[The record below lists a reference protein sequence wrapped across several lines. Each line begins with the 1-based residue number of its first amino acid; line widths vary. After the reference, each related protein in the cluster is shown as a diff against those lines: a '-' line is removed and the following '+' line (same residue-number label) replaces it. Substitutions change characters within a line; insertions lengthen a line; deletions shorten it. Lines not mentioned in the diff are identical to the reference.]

1 MEPVYT
7 QPSQSIAVLQKKV
20 LLIMPWQKNTN
31 PMTAFCMMQL
41 ADKRRTSSML
51 NFGDA
56 FVAHTRNTCADLFL
70 ESGMEWAL
78 WVDDDMVV
86 PFGSSKWFRA
96 HTGWENYPDPF
107 ASFNAIDRLL
117 SHGKTLVGALYFGR
131 HFGGP
136 GVFNEGALNHPGLAL
151 AKKAPFDEIRPTRWV
166 GTGCML
172 THRSVFEDIER
183 KFPLLARGP
192 NKRGGQ
198 WFTSSEHTALDWIE
212 RTRKFLTDGP
222 MDGLKA
228 AKAHEMLERAS
239 AEARGNSS
247 LGMGEDVT
255 LCIRAKEAG
264 HQPYVDFGLV
274 CGHIG
279 HCVFGANTA
288 GK

>member
-1 MEPVYT
+1 MDPVYT
-7 QPSQSIAVLQKKV
+7 TLKTSLQVLQKKV

-31 PMTAFCMMQL
+31 PITAFCMMQL
-41 ADKRRTSSML
+41 ADKRRTTSML

-70 ESGMEWAL
+70 ESDMEWAL

-86 PFGSSKWFRA
+86 PFGSAKWFKA
-96 HTGWENYPDPF
+96 HTGWTDYPEPF

-117 SHGKTLVGALYFGR
+117 SHNKKIVGGLYFGR

-136 GVFNEGALNHPGLAL
+136 AVFNEGSLNSAGLVL
-151 AKKAPFDEIRPTRWV
+151 AKRAPFDEIRPTKWC
-166 GTGCML
+166 GTGCLL
-172 THRSVFEDIER
+172 THRSVFEDIEKR
-183 KFPLLARGP
+183 YPLLARGP
-192 NKRGGQ
+192 NRRGGQ
-198 WFTSSEHTALDWIE
+198 WFTSSEHTALDWID
-212 RTRKFLTDGP
+212 RIRKFLSDGP

-228 AKAHEMLERAS
+228 AKAHEMVEA
-239 AEARGNSS
+239 AACEARANSA

-255 LCIRAKEAG
+255 FCIRAKEAG
-264 HQPYVDFGLV
+264 HTTYVDYGLV

-279 HCVFGANTA
+279 HCIFGPKTA